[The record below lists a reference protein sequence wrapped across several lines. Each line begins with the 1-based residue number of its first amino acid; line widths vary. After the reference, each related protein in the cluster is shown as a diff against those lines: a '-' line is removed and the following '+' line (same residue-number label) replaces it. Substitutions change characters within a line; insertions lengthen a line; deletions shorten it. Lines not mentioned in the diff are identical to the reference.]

1 MARLAIASGLT
12 TSAISNVRQQRSIER
27 NPFRSP
33 IDRIRSPRCATLLSL
48 LMLAAFILLHA
59 DRVSAQQAAA
69 SINGVI
75 SDPTGAVVAAATITL
90 TALDTKVVRT
100 TTSNAAGIYVFV
112 DVPPARYALK
122 VVKEGFTSA
131 SQSNFEV
138 FVDQTA
144 TYDVHLAVG
153 TKQDTIIVSA
163 QDADLVSST
172 AELGTVLSE
181 RAVTDLPLNGRNF
194 TQLLP
199 LTPGVSPISVAQNA
213 GGGGAFAGNAIGS
226 FTFPA
231 VNGQR
236 NRSNMFLLDGVN
248 DLGSFIGNYNF
259 TPIIDTVQEFKVQSH
274 NDEAEFGQVLGGIVN
289 VVSKAGTNTYHASLW
304 EFVRNQQLDARNF
317 FAATRDP
324 LRQNQFGLAGGGP
337 IWIPE
342 VYKGTNR
349 TFFYGGYE
357 GYRQSQA
364 SATPIL
370 VPTLKELTGDFNGD
384 GPIIY
389 NPFTTQPDPDK
400 PGSYVRTPFPGNIIP
415 PTLVSPASLEWAKL
429 FPLPGSSTVAGY
441 NLTNTTPEHTNQD
454 SYQMRVDQVF
464 NAHDVLF
471 ARISYYTQTQT
482 GQPSL
487 SGGGLPGA
495 IQELNLIGWNGA
507 VHETHS
513 FGPSAVLDLHFAR
526 NWGDDQNNQ
535 NVLNAPTNFANDL
548 IASGIAPSFISDYRG
563 GAGPYIPTVGIS
575 GYASS
580 GQHIQDTRISDS
592 WEFGGDFTKSVGRH
606 TIKMGAQFETNN
618 TRSPLYY
625 SVVNFTSYETSNLES
640 PGGTGNALASFL
652 LGVPDSALRRN
663 VLVTTHGGWVDGAY
677 IQDQWRVSDRLTLNI
692 GLRWDVTLWP
702 IYGTQGTPD
711 SYVGDLN
718 LNNGTYILAN
728 VPRACSSTVGFP
740 CIAGGVL
747 PAHVVV
753 TDQQSGAILHNSYDN
768 WQGRF
773 GFAYRLAGK
782 TVLRGSFG
790 RFYDNWNSVIQ
801 LAQNYGGTWPD
812 IGQITV
818 NNLNQINPTAGI
830 GDPLNLS
837 SGAVQYPA
845 SNPFSQVAYY
855 LNPTGF
861 KLPYSDEWNFDVERS
876 LGGGATLSVAYV
888 GSKSLHLD
896 LGGYQNVAQTPGSGD
911 AAKVASRQ
919 PYPYIS
925 PTNYDQSIGQSK
937 FDALE
942 VRLEHKF
949 SGGLA
954 YLVNYTWSKSIDVAC
969 SGSFGAEGCELQN
982 PYNINAD
989 RSVSGFDLP
998 QNFNA
1003 SWNWEI
1009 PFGSGK
1015 SHGTGKPFLAY
1026 AAANWQLN
1034 GILSLYSGVPFDVT
1048 VNGDIANTGN
1058 ILERANLVSKDPYLP
1073 NKGPNGWLN
1082 PAAFAVPPDY
1092 TFGTLGRNSLRTDW
1106 TRNLDLS
1113 LFRNFPIREKA
1124 TIQFRAEA
1132 FNLTN
1137 TAIFGQPSSI
1147 LNAPNFGTINSTSN
1161 SPRQLQ
1167 FSLKA
1172 LF

>member
-1 MARLAIASGLT
+1 MFRTHRSDGWRQKSLLT
-12 TSAISNVRQQRSIER
+12 PLDGV
-27 NPFRSP
+27 RSP
-33 IDRIRSPRCATLLSL
+33 HCATLLPL
-48 LMLAAFILLHA
+48 LTLAALILLHA
-59 DRVSAQQAAA
+59 GRVSAQQAAA
-69 SINGVI
+69 SINGVV
-75 SDPTGAVVAAATITL
+75 SDPSGAAVAGATITL
-90 TALDTKVVRT
+90 MALDTNVVRT
-100 TTSNAAGIYVFV
+100 ATSNAAGIYAFV
-112 DVPPARYALK
+112 NIPPARYALE
-122 VVKEGFTSA
+122 VAKEGFASA
-131 SQSNFEV
+131 SQSDFEV
-138 FVDQTA
+138 FVNQTA
-144 TYDVHLAVG
+144 TYDFHLAVG
-153 TKQDTIIVSA
+153 TKRDTITV
-163 QDADLVSST
+163 DARDPDVVSST
-172 AELGTVLSE
+172 AELGTVLGE
-181 RAVTDLPLNGRNF
+181 RAVNDLPLNGRNF

-213 GGGGAFAGNAIGS
+213 GGGGAFAGNAIGL

-259 TPIIDTVQEFKVQSH
+259 APIIDTVQEFKVQSH

-304 EFVRNQQLDARNF
+304 EFVRNEQFDARNF

-324 LRQNQFGLAGGGP
+324 LRQNQFGVAGGGP
-337 IWIPE
+337 VWIPRL
-342 VYKGTNR
+342 YKGTSR

-364 SATPIL
+364 SSTPIL
-370 VPTLKELTGDFNGD
+370 VPTEKELTGDFSGD
-384 GPIIY
+384 GTTIY
-389 NPFTTQPDPDK
+389 NPFTTRPDPNN
-400 PGSYVRTPFPGNIIP
+400 PGSYLRTPFPGNIIP
-415 PTLVSPASLEWAKL
+415 SNMLSPASLEWAKL
-429 FPLPGSSTVAGY
+429 FPAPGSSTLAGY

-454 SYQMRVDQVF
+454 SYQMRVDQIF

-471 ARISYYTQTQT
+471 ARISYYTQTET

-487 SGGGLPGA
+487 TGGGLPGA
-495 IQELNLIGWNGA
+495 IQELNLTGWNGA

-526 NWGDDQNNQ
+526 NWGDDANNQ
-535 NVLNAPTNFANDL
+535 NVLNAPANFASNL
-548 IASGIAPSFISDYRG
+548 ITSGFAPSFISDYRG
-563 GAGPYIPTVGIS
+563 GTGPYIPTVGIS
-575 GYASS
+575 GYAGA
-580 GQHIQDTRISDS
+580 GQHVQDTLLTDT
-592 WEFGGDFTKSVGRH
+592 WEFGGDFTKIIGRH
-606 TIKMGAQFETNN
+606 SIRMGAEFATNN

-625 SVVNFTSYETSNLES
+625 SVVNFTSYETSDVES

-652 LGVPDSALRRN
+652 LGVPDNALRRN

-702 IYGTQGTPD
+702 IYGTSGTPD

-718 LNNGTYILAN
+718 LNNGTYLLAN
-728 VPRACSSTVGFP
+728 VPAACSATTGFP
-740 CIAGGVL
+740 CIPADGAL

-753 TDQQSGAILHNSYDN
+753 TGQRNGAIIHNSYDD

-773 GFAYRLAGK
+773 GFAYRLTGK
-782 TVLRGSFG
+782 TVVRGGYG
-790 RFYDNWNSVIQ
+790 RFYDSWNSVVQ

-812 IGQITV
+812 IGQLTV
-818 NNLNQINPTAGI
+818 NNLNQTYPTVGI
-830 GDPLNLS
+830 GNPLTLG

-845 SNPFSQVAYY
+845 ANPFSQVAYFVDPY
-855 LNPTGF
+855 F
-861 KLPYSDEWNFDVERS
+861 KVPYSDQWNLEVERS
-876 LGGGATLSVAYV
+876 LGRGTAISVAYV
-888 GSKSLHLD
+888 GSHSLHLD
-896 LGGYQNVAQTPGSGD
+896 LGGYQNVAKTPGPGD
-911 AAKVASRQ
+911 AATVASRQ

-942 VRLEHKF
+942 VRLKHRF
-949 SGGLA
+949 SGGLS
-954 YLVNYTWSKSIDVAC
+954 YLLNYTWSKSMDVAC
-969 SGSFGAEGCELQN
+969 SGSFGVEGCELQN
-982 PYNINAD
+982 PYDMNAD

-998 QNFNA
+998 QNFNG

-1009 PFGSGK
+1009 PFGKGR
-1015 SHGTGKPFLAY
+1015 SHGAGNSFLTY
-1026 AAANWQLN
+1026 LAANWRLN
-1034 GILSLYSGVPFDVT
+1034 GILSLYAGVPFDVT

-1058 ILERANLVSKDPYLP
+1058 ILERANLVLQNPYLP

-1092 TFGTLGRNSLRTDW
+1092 TFGSLGRNSLRTDW

-1113 LFRNFPIREKA
+1113 LFRHFPIGDKA
-1124 TIQFRAEA
+1124 TIEFRAEA

-1137 TAIFGQPSSI
+1137 TPIFGQPNSV
-1147 LNAPNFGTINSTSN
+1147 LNAPNFGTINSISN
-1161 SPRQLQ
+1161 SPRQVQ

>member
-1 MARLAIASGLT
+1 MGL
-12 TSAISNVRQQRSIER
+12 SNVRQQRCIDR
-27 NPFRSP
+27 NPFLSLLDGSRV
-33 IDRIRSPRCATLLSL
+33 RGCATLLSL
-48 LMLAAFILLHA
+48 LTLATLILFHA
-59 DRVSAQQAAA
+59 GRVYAQQASA

-75 SDPTGAVVAAATITL
+75 SDPTGAVVVGATITL
-90 TALDTKVVRT
+90 TALDTNVVRT

-112 DVPPARYALK
+112 NVPPARYALK
-122 VVKEGFTSA
+122 VVKDGFTSA

-144 TYDVHLAVG
+144 TYDFHLAVG

-163 QDADLVSST
+163 QEADLVSST

-236 NRSNMFLLDGVN
+236 NRSNMFLLDGVD

-259 TPIIDTVQEFKVQSH
+259 APIIDTVQEFKVQSH
-274 NDEAEFGQVLGGIVN
+274 NDEAQFGQVLGGIVN

-304 EFVRNQQLDARNF
+304 EFVRNEQFDARNF

-324 LRQNQFGLAGGGP
+324 LRQNQFGVAGGGP
-337 IWIPE
+337 LWIPKL
-342 VYKGTNR
+342 YKGTNR

-364 SATPIL
+364 SSTPIL
-370 VPTLKELTGDFNGD
+370 VPTQKELTGDFSAD
-384 GPIIY
+384 GPIVY
-389 NPFTTQPDPDK
+389 NPFTTRSDPNN
-400 PGSYVRTPFPGNIIP
+400 PGSYLRTPFAGNIIP
-415 PTLVSPASLEWAKL
+415 PSLLSPAAVEWAKL
-429 FPLPGSSTVAGY
+429 FPAPGSSTLAGY
-441 NLTNTTPEHTNQD
+441 NSTNTTPEHTNQD

-471 ARISYYTQTQT
+471 ARISYYNQTQT

-487 SGGGLPGA
+487 SGGGVPGA

-507 VHETHS
+507 VHETHN

-535 NVLNAPTNFANDL
+535 NVTNAPASFANDL
-548 IASGIAPSFISDYRG
+548 IASGFAPSFISDYRG

-575 GYASS
+575 GYASG
-580 GQHIQDTRISDS
+580 GQHIQDTRISDT
-592 WEFGGDFTKSVGRH
+592 WEFGGDFTKIVGRH
-606 TIKMGAQFETNN
+606 TLKMGAEFATND

-625 SVVNFTSYETSNLES
+625 SLVNFTSYETSNLGS

-652 LGVPDSALRRN
+652 LGVPDNALRRN
-663 VLVTTHGGWVDGAY
+663 VLVTMHGGWVDGSY

-692 GLRWDVTLWP
+692 GVRWDATLWP
-702 IYGTQGTPD
+702 IYGTRGTPD
-711 SYVGDLN
+711 SYIGDLN

-728 VPRACSSTVGFP
+728 VPPACSSTVGFP
-740 CIAGGVL
+740 CIPGGVL

-753 TDQQSGAILHNSYDN
+753 TDQKNGAIFHNSYDN

-773 GFAYRLAGK
+773 GFAYRLTDK
-782 TVLRGSFG
+782 TVLRGGYG

-812 IGQITV
+812 IGQVTV
-818 NNLNQINPTAGI
+818 NNLNQTLPTVGI
-830 GDPLNLS
+830 GDPFNTG

-845 SNPFSQVAYY
+845 PNPFSQVAYFV
-855 LNPTGF
+855 NPTGF
-861 KLPYSDEWNFDVERS
+861 KLPFSDEWNFDIERS
-876 LGGGATLSVAYV
+876 LGRQTVLSVAYV
-888 GSKSLHLD
+888 GSRSLHLD
-896 LGGYQNVAQTPGSGD
+896 LGGYQNVAETPGPGD
-911 AAKVASRQ
+911 AATVASRQ

-942 VRLEHKF
+942 VRLEQRF
-949 SGGLA
+949 SRGLS
-954 YLVNYTWSKSIDVAC
+954 YLLNYTWSKSIDVAC

-982 PYNINAD
+982 PYNMNAD

-1009 PFGSGK
+1009 PFRSGQ
-1015 SHGTGKPFLAY
+1015 SHGTGKSFLTY

-1058 ILERANLVSKDPYLP
+1058 ILERANLVLNDPYLP

-1092 TFGTLGRNSLRTDW
+1092 TFGALGRNSLRTDW

-1113 LFRNFPIREKA
+1113 LFRNFPIRDKA

-1137 TAIFGQPSSI
+1137 TAIFGQPNSV
-1147 LNAPNFGTINSTSN
+1147 LNAPNFGIINSTSN
-1161 SPRQLQ
+1161 SPRQEQ
-1167 FSLKA
+1167 FSLKV